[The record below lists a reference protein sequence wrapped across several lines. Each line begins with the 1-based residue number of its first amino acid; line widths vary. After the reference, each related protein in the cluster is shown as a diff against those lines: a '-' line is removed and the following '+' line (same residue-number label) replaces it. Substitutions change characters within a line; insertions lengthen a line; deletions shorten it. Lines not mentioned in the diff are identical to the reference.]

1 MALAQEPLG
10 LLFAQVLAVVA
21 APSTTA
27 STTRQHGA
35 VAPERLDDAVGFS
48 AHEGLQGWGVIA
60 MSVIWPCLGP

>member
-10 LLFAQVLAVVA
+10 LLFAEVLA
-21 APSTTA
+21 
-27 STTRQHGA
+27 QHGA
-35 VAPERLDDAVGFS
+35 VAPELLDDAVGFS